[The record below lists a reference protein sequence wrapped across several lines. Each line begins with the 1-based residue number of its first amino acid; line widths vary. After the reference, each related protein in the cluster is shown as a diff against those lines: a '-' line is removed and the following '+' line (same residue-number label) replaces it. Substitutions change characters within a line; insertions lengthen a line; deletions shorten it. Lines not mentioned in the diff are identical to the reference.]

1 MVKSSYLG
9 TPAAK
14 LNLQRKSE
22 MKCVET
28 IESETTA
35 APATRSV
42 RMPMGILGFEQTK
55 DYVLVAKPDE
65 EPFAWLQVE
74 GNPTLAFVVI
84 DPFVVLPEYKPD
96 IPPADVEFLGLKDA
110 ADALLLGI
118 VTIQGNN
125 RATVNLKGPLIINR
139 HTLTGKQVIIAN
151 AADYSVQHPL
161 PVAEETA

>member
-1 MVKSSYLG
+1 
-9 TPAAK
+9 
-14 LNLQRKSE
+14 

-28 IESETTA
+28 IEAKTTA
-35 APATRSV
+35 GPATRMV
-42 RMPMGILGFEQTK
+42 RMPMGILGFELIK
-55 DYVLVAKPDE
+55 AYNLVAKADE

-74 GNPTLAFVVI
+74 NNPALSFVVI
-84 DPFVVLPEYKPD
+84 DPFVIMPDYKPD
-96 IPPADVEFLGLKDA
+96 ISSMDVEFLNLTDA

-139 HTLTGKQVIIAN
+139 HTLTGKQVILAN

-161 PVAEETA
+161 PVTNQTA